1 MENEIQVIAHD
12 PQPDD
17 TVVITEVMTREEA
30 ERRYGPVIK
39 VGPWPWEARD
49 EE

>member
-1 MENEIQVIAHD
+1 MENRIVLRVMD

-17 TVVITEVMTREEA
+17 TVVITEVMTRKEA
-30 ERRYGPVIK
+30 ERRYGPV
-39 VGPWPWEARD
+39 VVAGPWPWEARD